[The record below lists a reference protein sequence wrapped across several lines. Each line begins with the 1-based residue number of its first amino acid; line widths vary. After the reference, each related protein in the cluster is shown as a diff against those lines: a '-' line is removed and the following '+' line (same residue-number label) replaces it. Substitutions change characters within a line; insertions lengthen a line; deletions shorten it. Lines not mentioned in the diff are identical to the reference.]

1 MSKHMRLKDFP
12 SFIRSTDP
20 DEFMVHYAI
29 RVTGQIAGADA
40 VVLNTFDELEQD
52 ALDAMRAVIPPPAS
66 INNIGP
72 LALLAEQI
80 VPRGGQLDSLGSNL
94 WKEDVSCFRWLDG
107 RKPRS
112 VVFVNYGS
120 VTVMTNAELVEFAWG
135 LANSVGPGQQR
146 PRLPVDH
153 PAGPRERRRRRAASG
168 VPGGDQRRGLL
179 ASWCPQDAVLRHEAV
194 GVFLTHS
201 GWNSTLESLCAGVPM
216 LGWPFFAE
224 QQTNC
229 RYKCTEWGVRVEIGH
244 DVRREAVEEKIREAM
259 GGEKGK
265 EMRRRAVEWRETAV
279 PGEAGD
285 GRTPLGWQWQEL
297 LILFA
302 ITTAPCACIP
312 MPRRHDRTICFGI
325 KLNYNM
331 HRLRF

>member
-1 MSKHMRLKDFP
+1 
-12 SFIRSTDP
+12 
-20 DEFMVHYAI
+20 
-29 RVTGQIAGADA
+29 
-40 VVLNTFDELEQD
+40 
-52 ALDAMRAVIPPPAS
+52 
-66 INNIGP
+66 
-72 LALLAEQI
+72 
-80 VPRGGQLDSLGSNL
+80 
-94 WKEDVSCFRWLDG
+94 
-107 RKPRS
+107 

-135 LANSVGPGQQR
+135 LDNSGHDFLWIIR
-146 PRLPVDH
+146 PDLVSGDAAVLP
-153 PAGPRERRRRRAASG
+153 PEFQEAIKG
-168 VPGGDQRRGLL
+168 RGLL

-216 LGWPFFAE
+216 LCWPFFAE

-279 PGEAGD
+279 RATQPG
-285 GRTPLGWQWQEL
+285 GRSYANLEKLVTDVL
-297 LILFA
+297 LS
-302 ITTAPCACIP
+302 
-312 MPRRHDRTICFGI
+312 GGNG
-325 KLNYNM
+325 KSS
-331 HRLRF
+331 